1 MDSAYV
7 AITVLKRIFFDME
20 EPLFPFEIYDDL
32 IRAAKNTPED
42 CMKVL
47 DLLPPTNRHVAQ
59 FLFDLFCC
67 YLDHSENLLTANS
80 CGICI
85 APSII
90 RR

>member
-47 DLLPPTNRHVAQ
+47 DLLPP
-59 FLFDLFCC
+59 DLFCC